1 MPGGPDRTGRQPDPV
16 RGARPAPAVRHAV
29 GDERGRPRRIAVGAA
44 SGPYAVHVGVGA
56 MEFAG
61 PIARTAAPSGRC
73 ALISD
78 SEVAALWAERMRR
91 ALAAAGVEA
100 VTASFPAGE
109 ANKTRATWQRLT
121 DALLAAGL
129 GRDSCVVALG
139 GGVTGDT
146 AGFVAATYMRGVPV
160 LQVPTTTLAM
170 IDASVGGKTGVDHAL
185 GKNLVGTFHPP
196 CAVLADPRFLATLDR
211 ERRAEGFA
219 EAVKHG
225 AVADAEYA
233 SWLAANA
240 TELLDA
246 QEDAIERAVA
256 RSVEIKAGVVS
267 TDEFEAGKRQVLN
280 FGHTVGHA
288 LEAAS
293 GFTLP
298 HGQAVAA
305 GMVAE
310 ARIGEAAGVT
320 QAGASKEI
328 AAMVRAFGLS
338 SRRPS
343 SADPGE
349 LAGLMSR
356 DKKTR
361 SGVVHVV
368 LLATLGRVHETDGRV
383 ATPVPAA
390 DLARVLAEWRA

>member
-1 MPGGPDRTGRQPDPV
+1 
-16 RGARPAPAVRHAV
+16 
-29 GDERGRPRRIAVGAA
+29 
-44 SGPYAVHVGVGA
+44 
-56 MEFAG
+56 MELAG
-61 PIARTAAPSGRC
+61 PIAGTAAPSGRC
-73 ALISD
+73 ALIADSD
-78 SEVAALWAERMRR
+78 VAALWGDRMRR
-91 ALAAAGVEA
+91 LLADAGVEA

-109 ANKTRATWQRLT
+109 ANKTRATWRRLT
-121 DALLAAGL
+121 DALLEAGL

-146 AGFVAATYMRGVPV
+146 AGFVAATYLRGVPV

-170 IDASVGGKTGVDHAL
+170 IDASVGGKTGVDHPL
-185 GKNLVGTFHPP
+185 GKNLVGAFHPP

-225 AVADAEYA
+225 AVADAGHA

-240 TELLDA
+240 TALLDGH
-246 QEDAIERAVA
+246 EDAVKGAVA
-256 RSVEIKAGVVS
+256 RSVEIKADVVS
-267 TDEFEAGKRQVLN
+267 ADEFEAGRRQVLN

-288 LEAAS
+288 IEAAS

-310 ARIGEAAGVT
+310 ARIGEAAGIT
-320 QAGASKEI
+320 EAGVSKEI
-328 AAMVRAFGLS
+328 AAMVRAFGLP
-338 SRRPS
+338 SRRPP

-361 SGVVHVV
+361 GGVVHVV
-368 LLATLGRVHETDGRV
+368 LLETLGRVHETNGRV
-383 ATPVPAA
+383 AVPVPAA
-390 DLARVLAEWRA
+390 DLERAMAEWPT

>member
-1 MPGGPDRTGRQPDPV
+1 MPGGRRRTGRRLDQLH
-16 RGARPAPAVRHAV
+16 GARPAAVAGRPA
-29 GDERGRPRRIAVGAA
+29 GGEPGRPRRIAVGAA
-44 SGPYAVHVGVGA
+44 SGSYAVHVGAGA
-56 MEFAG
+56 MELAG

-78 SEVAALWAERMRR
+78 SDVAALWGDRMRR
-91 ALAAAGVEA
+91 LLADAGVEA

-109 ANKTRATWQRLT
+109 ANKTRATWRRLT
-121 DALLAAGL
+121 DALLEACL

-146 AGFVAATYMRGVPV
+146 AGFVAATYLRGVPV

-170 IDASVGGKTGVDHAL
+170 IDASVGGKTGVDHPL
-185 GKNLVGTFHPP
+185 GKNLVGAFHPP

-225 AVADAEYA
+225 AVADAGHA

-240 TELLDA
+240 TALLDG
-246 QEDAIERAVA
+246 QEDAVERAVA
-256 RSVEIKAGVVS
+256 RSVEIKADVVS
-267 TDEFEAGKRQVLN
+267 ADEFEAGRRQVLN

-320 QAGASKEI
+320 EAGASKEI
-328 AAMVRAFGLS
+328 GAMVRAFGLP
-338 SRRPS
+338 SRRPP

-361 SGVVHVV
+361 GGVVHVV
-368 LLATLGRVHETDGRV
+368 LLETLGRVHETNGRV

-390 DLARVLAEWRA
+390 DLARAMAEWPT